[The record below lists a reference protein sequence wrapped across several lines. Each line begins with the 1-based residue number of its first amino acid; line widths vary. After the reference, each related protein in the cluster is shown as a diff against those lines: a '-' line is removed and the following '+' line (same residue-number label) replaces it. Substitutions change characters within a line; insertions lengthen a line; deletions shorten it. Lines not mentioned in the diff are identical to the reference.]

1 MGAGGVPNRTV
12 EIIYGR
18 SGNLATQVSKPNSRY
33 DLISNGK
40 RIQSRWYDAEGKV
53 VRNRDYIHQDVLK
66 NHVFPHDHIWSW
78 INGKP
83 IRDITPVSPDYLRY
97 KD

>member
-18 SGNLATQVSKPNSRY
+18 SGDLATQVSKPNSRY

-40 RIQSRWYDAEGKV
+40 RIQSRRYDAEGKV
-53 VRNRDYIHQDVLK
+53 VQTETIYVRM
-66 NHVFPHDHIWSW
+66 F
-78 INGKP
+78 
-83 IRDITPVSPDYLRY
+83 
-97 KD
+97 